1 MEGSFFRGIIRVIMG
16 ERLLILT
23 FKSSFESMQGTIYI
37 KEEEQHVCI
46 YITGLSFPIQ
56 ESLELSPV

>member
-1 MEGSFFRGIIRVIMG
+1 
-16 ERLLILT
+16 
-23 FKSSFESMQGTIYI
+23 MQGTIYI